1 MQTDSIKKW
10 IACESLTNNFI
21 SMKKIMHFEE
31 TYQAPEVTIID
42 IQSEGVLCQSGAGLG
57 VGDWEDDGSLNF

>member
-1 MQTDSIKKW
+1 M
-10 IACESLTNNFI
+10 

-57 VGDWEDDGSLNF
+57 VGDWEDDGSLDF

>member
-1 MQTDSIKKW
+1 MGLIV
-10 IACESLTNNFI
+10 CESLTKKLI

-31 TYQAPEVTIID
+31 TYQAPEVTVID

-57 VGDWEDDGSLNF
+57 VGDWENDGSLDF